1 MLLLLKSVLPLVACL
16 SSLARLRIAM
26 KYGYVMN
33 IVYTIGQQHL
43 HLTKGAT
50 MSYSASRLFRI
61 GITLV
66 LIAMLGLSAPL
77 SIGGEEAAHFAAYIE
92 RFGNGEIDWDKGI
105 VYGRGVAYIDE
116 QGGNTMMA
124 RRAAQVIAAANIVRL
139 AAGIRLDD
147 RRFLAD
153 LDNGNVVIRLRAF
166 LRVTDHS
173 TRHVKNTDR
182 PYFEVVRKTPLRG
195 ISGLTRQLLT
205 KFGSSVSEGIQ
216 WPTKPVIPGPMEDD
230 DASWLVLDARH
241 LAKSDGVKPALFP
254 KIVSADGEV
263 LYDLNRTDPVALEQR
278 GMARYVMS
286 DSDSDR
292 ISPQSAAPGNIPGN
306 LLALLAPASALAEE
320 PEPKTPGRKRY
331 IIKKVKN
338 IEGLKKTNLVV
349 TNSDAQ
355 ALKSE
360 DNASRILK
368 RCRVIVIVSSPI
380 GGVEGSRPFR
390 LTRSGAETG
399 VPTS

>member
-1 MLLLLKSVLPLVACL
+1 
-16 SSLARLRIAM
+16 
-26 KYGYVMN
+26 
-33 IVYTIGQQHL
+33 
-43 HLTKGAT
+43 
-50 MSYSASRLFRI
+50 MSCSASTLFRI
-61 GITLV
+61 GTS
-66 LIAMLGLSAPL
+66 LILIVMLGLSSPL
-77 SIGGEEAAHFAAYIE
+77 SIGSEEAAHFAAYIE
-92 RFGNGEIDWDKGI
+92 RFGNGEIDWDRGI

-124 RRAAQVIAAANIVRL
+124 MRAAQVIAAANIVRL

-147 RRFLAD
+147 RRFLSD

-166 LRVTDHS
+166 LRVIDHS
-173 TRHVKNTDR
+173 SRHVTDTDR

-195 ISGLTRQLLT
+195 IQGLTRQLLT

-216 WPTKPVIPGPMEDD
+216 WPTRPVIPGPMEDD
-230 DASWLVLDARH
+230 GDPWLVLDARH
-241 LAKSDGVKPALFP
+241 LAKTDGVQPALFP
-254 KIVSADGEV
+254 KIVSADGRI
-263 LYDLNRTDPVALEQR
+263 LYDLSGVDPVALEQR

-292 ISPQSAAPGNIPGN
+292 ISPQSTASDGLPAS

-320 PEPKTPGRKRY
+320 PEPKKAGRKRY

-338 IEGLKKTNLVV
+338 IEGLQKTNLVV

-380 GGVEGSRPFR
+380 GGIEGSQPFR
-390 LTRSGAETG
+390 LTRSGAEAG
-399 VPTS
+399 VPKS